1 MGVCNYL
8 NQRVR
13 RIGVWNGEY
22 FKGVTRRGK
31 KKKIDEEIEFHS
43 SSLSFITHNSRLSF
57 YQSYLLIQ
65 D

>member
-1 MGVCNYL
+1 MGNIS
-8 NQRVR
+8 RVLQ
-13 RIGVWNGEY
+13 E
-22 FKGVTRRGK
+22 GK
-31 KKKIDEEIEFHS
+31 KKIIDEEIEFHS

>member
-1 MGVCNYL
+1 MEWGIFQGCYKK
-8 NQRVR
+8 
-13 RIGVWNGEY
+13 E
-22 FKGVTRRGK
+22 K